1 MTSTNKGGNETWLI
15 VAEIAEELGVS
26 KMTVYRMIYVGELKA
41 YRFGRAFRIK
51 REDFA
56 EYIENNE
63 VRVKVDGG
71 QGQDQ
76 DPKPRP

>member
-15 VAEIAEELGVS
+15 VAEVADHLGVS
-26 KMTVYRMIYVGELKA
+26 KMTVYRMITIGEIKA

-56 EYIENNE
+56 EYIQNSE
-63 VRVKVDGG
+63 VKVKVDGG
-71 QGQDQ
+71 QD
-76 DPKPRP
+76 